1 VQGCRLTLVAG
12 PPGAGKTTLL
22 SSWIKTGNA
31 PPRLAWVTLDAH
43 DDAPTHF
50 WRTVLASLAACD
62 ACPTGRLEPI
72 VVPPFSV
79 VTGDLPMLIAGAL
92 PDDDEPTVLVLDEL
106 HEVRNTRVL
115 DGIAELLRIA
125 PASFRMVISTRHDPR
140 LPLPR
145 MRVAGQLAEIRAAD
159 LAFTPDEARELL
171 VGHGLSLPAGDVET
185 LVQRT
190 EGWVAAL
197 ALTAMSLRG
206 SEDPGRQIT
215 RIAGD
220 ERAVADYLATEILDE
235 LSTGTRE
242 FLVRT
247 AILDRVCGPLA
258 DALTGSRGGAEMLE
272 ELERRNC
279 FVVGLDDRRHWFRY
293 HRLFLELL
301 RSRLPAFTHA
311 ERRELHRRAATWLAD
326 NGLGVEAIEH
336 AIVAE
341 EWRFAVDLIAEHW
354 MDAFLSGRSASLRP
368 LLEGLPAEFVEREA
382 GVAVALAGI
391 HLDAGDIVR
400 ADRFLAIGRAALSD
414 ADRDGRKSEQLG
426 VVALLRARCHGDLEA
441 AVRIADEVLAANG
454 TEEPGARQQP
464 ALVLLLLGATEVW
477 TDRLGSAARNLRAA
491 VAQARFAE
499 QEYLVLGG
507 LGHLAIVEV
516 AEGRLEPGAALARE
530 ALAIAERRDWLD
542 APQAASALMA
552 LGWAQLHMCDAAAAG
567 TLEHALLAARSSS
580 DMPLRQA
587 TAALRALAALE
598 GEGARRGLD
607 ILAGAGAE
615 NAGTS
620 MPALVDRLVRGIEAR
635 LLLATGDEQAA
646 LDTLAKLPP
655 SATTG
660 VLRARHALSRAD
672 PGSALRLL
680 EPCLGSACA
689 DADTTTRTEALVLE
703 AVAHHRS
710 LDNAAAADSLERA
723 LALADADRSLWVFMQ
738 AGASM
743 RELLAR
749 QLRHGTAHR
758 GLVESLIVRLEQLEL
773 TGGASAE
780 PLLEPLSARERALLS
795 YLETMLSTEEI
806 ARELFVSANTVKSH
820 TKSVYRKLGVTRR
833 RQAVL
838 RGRALRLL

>member
-1 VQGCRLTLVAG
+1 
-12 PPGAGKTTLL
+12 
-22 SSWIKTGNA
+22 
-31 PPRLAWVTLDAH
+31 
-43 DDAPTHF
+43 
-50 WRTVLASLAACD
+50 
-62 ACPTGRLEPI
+62 
-72 VVPPFSV
+72 
-79 VTGDLPMLIAGAL
+79 M
-92 PDDDEPTVLVLDEL
+92 
-106 HEVRNTRVL
+106 TRVCHCRAC
-115 DGIAELLRIA
+115 G
-125 PASFRMVISTRHDPR
+125 
-140 LPLPR
+140 
-145 MRVAGQLAEIRAAD
+145 VAGQLAEIRAAD

-171 VGHGLSLPAGDVET
+171 VGHGLVAPHERRRDARPAHRGLGRRARADRHVPAG
-185 LVQRT
+185 L
-190 EGWVAAL
+190 G
-197 ALTAMSLRG
+197 G
-206 SEDPGRQIT
+206 PGRQIT

-279 FVVGLDDRRHWFRY
+279 FVVGLDERRHWFRY

-301 RSRLPAFTHA
+301 RSRLSALTHA
-311 ERRELHRRAATWLAD
+311 QRRELHRRAATWLAA

-336 AIVAE
+336 AITAE
-341 EWRFAVDLIAEHW
+341 EWRFAADLIAEHW

-414 ADRDGRKSEQLG
+414 ADRDGRNSEQLG
-426 VVALLRARCHGDLEA
+426 VVALLRARCHGDVEA

-567 TLEHALLAARSSS
+567 TLEHALVAARSSS

-620 MPALVDRLVRGIEAR
+620 MPAPRRPARPRHRGTAAPRDRRREGGVGHAR
-635 LLLATGDEQAA
+635 QAPA
-646 LDTLAKLPP
+646 FDDDRRP
-655 SATTG
+655 SSAGT
-660 VLRARHALSRAD
+660 RSSHAD
-672 PGSALRLL
+672 PGSALRWL
-680 EPCLGSACA
+680 EPWLDSACA
-689 DADTTTRTEALVLE
+689 DADATTRTEALVLE

-758 GLVESLIVRLEQLEL
+758 GLVESLLVRLEQLEL